1 MKKYRV
7 NVGFQDTKVFNADFY
22 RIELD
27 IIRFFAGDSDAN
39 PMTVRANEIG
49 AVRGWV
55 SVEEINDGE

>member
-1 MKKYRV
+1 M
-7 NVGFQDTKVFNADFY
+7 GFQDTKVFNADFY